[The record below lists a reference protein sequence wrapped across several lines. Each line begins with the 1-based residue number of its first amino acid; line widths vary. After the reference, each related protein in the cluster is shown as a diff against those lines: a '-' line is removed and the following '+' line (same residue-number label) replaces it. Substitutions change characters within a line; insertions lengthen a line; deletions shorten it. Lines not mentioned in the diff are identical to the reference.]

1 MDQSKDRPPLPAPDA
16 SWALFI
22 DVDGTLTEFA
32 PHPDLVVVPP
42 CLIASLRTL
51 AEGLGGALAIV
62 SGRPVAQIDAL
73 FAPLRLACGGLHG
86 LERRTSATAPVECV
100 PVPAWHGDVR
110 TALDGFAEAHTGAWV
125 EDKGIT
131 LALHYRTAPGVEADA
146 RGLADRI
153 GARGIPGLDI
163 LRGKMIVEFRPDS
176 AHKGTV
182 ISDFMELAPFAGR
195 TPVFLGDDVTDEDGF
210 VAVKARQ
217 GIAIRVGDGAETE
230 ADWRLETVSDS
241 HAWLAEVARRVAER
255 REETPG

>member
-1 MDQSKDRPPLPAPDA
+1 MHGLTDRPPLPSPDA

-32 PHPDLVVVPP
+32 AHPDLVVVSPG
-42 CLIASLRTL
+42 LIDSLRSIDREL
-51 AEGLGGALAIV
+51 DGALAIV

-86 LERRTSATAPVECV
+86 LERRRSATAPVECV
-100 PVPAWHGDVR
+100 PVPFWHGEVR
-110 TALDGFAEAHTGAWV
+110 AALDAFADAHPGAWV
-125 EDKGIT
+125 EDKDIT
-131 LALHYRTAPGVEADA
+131 LALHYRTAPAAAADA
-146 RGLADRI
+146 QALADAI
-153 GARGIPGLDI
+153 GARRISGLDI

-210 VAVKARQ
+210 LAVKARK
-217 GIAIRVGDGAETE
+217 GIAIRVGDGSETA

-241 HAWLAEVARRVAER
+241 HAWLAEVARRVAQR
-255 REETPG
+255 RKE